1 MKVFSKVM
9 FTKMLLINMVFH
21 IGHQK
26 MIMLNSECVD
36 CDIIRFSF
44 ITAAILV
51 DAMMAVEKMTMK
63 TVLMQLDRLSSM
75 VYHTLMQIMRS
86 KFHLYSLY

>member
-1 MKVFSKVM
+1 MMVFN
-9 FTKMLLINMVFH
+9 KMLFINMVFH

-36 CDIIRFSF
+36 CDVIRFSF
-44 ITAAILV
+44 ITAAIIV

-63 TVLMQLDRLSSM
+63 TVLMQLDRLWST

-86 KFHLYSLY
+86 KFHLYSIY